1 MSPRRVAKAMG
12 LFGAAA
18 LAVVLAVAVWV
29 VRHRSAATTLE
40 QVAGI
45 VPNALLHAHNL
56 QWTQMSGGGQ
66 SQWHLSARDA
76 SYSHDKTSLM
86 LTDAQLS
93 MISKDGKAVEVNAP
107 HAEISVTGNHINS
120 AHLSGGLKI
129 NYGDFIFITGE
140 ASFNP
145 DKDVVNAPGEVKVE
159 GQGLTVTGVGLTGHP
174 NQRIFTLLSQ
184 TNTVVIPKKSSDLKS
199 GKS

>member
-29 VRHRSAATTLE
+29 VRHRPAATTL
-40 QVAGI
+40 QQMADV
-45 VPNALLHAHNL
+45 VPGALLHAHNL
-56 QWTQMSGGGQ
+56 KWTQMSGGQ
-66 SQWHLSARDA
+66 SQWHLKAREA
-76 SYSHDKTSLM
+76 SYSHDKTSLA
-86 LTDAQLS
+86 LSDAELS
-93 MISKDGKAVEVNAP
+93 MVSKDGKNVEVTAP
-107 HAEISVTGNHINS
+107 HAEILVTGNHINS

-129 NYGDFIFITGE
+129 NYGDFVFSTSE
-140 ASFNP
+140 ATFTP
-145 DKDVVNAPGEVKVE
+145 DKDIVTAPGEVKVK

-174 NQRIFTLLSQ
+174 NERTFTLLSQ
-184 TNTVVIPKKSSDLKS
+184 TNTVVIPKKASDLKS